1 MSPVCSSFSNSQQ
14 ILAQVLLGRYY
25 TNQWKTLIESLGL
38 NNKRQCNLLR
48 DDLVK
53 WHTKRFCQVSIS
65 ALTFSGRLARTAYH
79 EKPSVFP
86 GGTPGVTWL
95 KKRFTWKMNRQYGNF
110 FNESKIDRIRH
121 NVQKTG
127 SQLLI
132 RFPSNYILS
141 FVNRERNQ

>member
-53 WHTKRFCQVSIS
+53 
-65 ALTFSGRLARTAYH
+65 
-79 EKPSVFP
+79 
-86 GGTPGVTWL
+86 
-95 KKRFTWKMNRQYGNF
+95 
-110 FNESKIDRIRH
+110 
-121 NVQKTG
+121 
-127 SQLLI
+127 
-132 RFPSNYILS
+132 
-141 FVNRERNQ
+141 